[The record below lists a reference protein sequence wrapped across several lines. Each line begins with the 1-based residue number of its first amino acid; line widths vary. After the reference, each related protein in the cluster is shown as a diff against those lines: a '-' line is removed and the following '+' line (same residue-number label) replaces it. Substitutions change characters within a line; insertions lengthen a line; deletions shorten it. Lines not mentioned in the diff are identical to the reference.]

1 MLFGEKKKSLSAL
14 EETLIVNQTIATSI
28 DKLHTSVEGLVASL
42 STHINKIEVIK
53 QKKFRIS
60 LFSRFL
66 MFNVF

>member
-53 QKKFRIS
+53 QFFF
-60 LFSRFL
+60 LFLYFQG
-66 MFNVF
+66 FFV